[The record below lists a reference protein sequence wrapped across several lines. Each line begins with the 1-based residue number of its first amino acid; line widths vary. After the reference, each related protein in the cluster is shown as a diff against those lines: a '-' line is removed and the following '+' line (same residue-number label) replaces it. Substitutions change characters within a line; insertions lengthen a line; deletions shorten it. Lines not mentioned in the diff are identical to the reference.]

1 MAAGQWAWPQGSG
14 RGRRAVGVA
23 AGQWAWPQGRGRSR
37 AATSAGSFSQYC
49 SVVPRGRPENACWI
63 HEEDERSP
71 WHLTPLP
78 PCPLLAWLYIAD
90 GKELWVG
97 GEMGDKPVFS
107 WATLCTLSERR
118 CLSFNSP
125 ENTTLANGELHI
137 FFSFTVT
144 KVVVICCFYSFA
156 HM

>member
-1 MAAGQWAWPQGSG
+1 MERGPWPQGSG

-78 PCPLLAWLYIAD
+78 PMSTASMA
-90 GKELWVG
+90 VH
-97 GEMGDKPVFS
+97 S
-107 WATLCTLSERR
+107 RR
-118 CLSFNSP
+118 EGAL
-125 ENTTLANGELHI
+125 GWG
-137 FFSFTVT
+137 
-144 KVVVICCFYSFA
+144 
-156 HM
+156 

>member
-1 MAAGQWAWPQGSG
+1 VAAGQWAWPQGSG
-14 RGRRAVGVA
+14 RGRRAVGA
-23 AGQWAWPQGRGRSR
+23 PGRPRPQGHFLSTAPLSQEGGQRTRVGYTRRTRGVLGTLPPS
-37 AATSAGSFSQYC
+37 
-49 SVVPRGRPENACWI
+49 
-63 HEEDERSP
+63 
-71 WHLTPLP
+71 P